1 MNDEE
6 IRLLKEKIQDHDKRI
21 IELENILKEKKE
33 IPCTEEKSS
42 IKKIA
47 SKLGITEDKIYE
59 IFDKEETSLTVIKTI
74 GTNDRDKTQNIALLT
89 LYGYKIFFGNEE
101 LLSQE
106 IRRNVAEN
114 NVLLNNFATYLNEL
128 TPTFLRKK
136 GEIRSPK
143 TTYRLTISG
152 AVKAKELI
160 KNIVDLT
167 NEV

>member
-6 IRLLKEKIQDHDKRI
+6 IGLLKEKIQDHDKRI
-21 IELENILKEKKE
+21 VELENILKEKKE
-33 IPCTEEKSS
+33 IPDTEEKSS

-47 SKLGITEDKIYE
+47 SKLGTSEDKIYE
-59 IFDKEETSLTVIKTI
+59 IFDKEETILTVIKTM
-74 GTNDRDKTQNIALLT
+74 GTNDKDKTQNIALLT
-89 LYGYKIFFGNEE
+89 LFGYKIFFEKEE

-114 NVLLNNFATYLNEL
+114 NVFLNNFALYLNEL
-128 TPTFLRKK
+128 APTYLRKK

-152 AVKAKELI
+152 EVKAKELI
-160 KNIVDLT
+160 KNILDLT
-167 NEV
+167 EEV

>member
-33 IPCTEEKSS
+33 IPSTEEKSS
-42 IKKIA
+42 IKKFA
-47 SKLGITEDKIYE
+47 SKLGTTEDKINE
-59 IFDKEETSLTVIKTI
+59 IFDKEETTLTVTKIM

-89 LYGYKIFFGNEE
+89 LFGYKIFFGNEE

-114 NVLLNNFATYLNEL
+114 NVLLNNFASYLNEL
-128 TPTFLRKK
+128 APTYLRKK
-136 GEIRSPK
+136 GELRSPK

-152 AVKAKELI
+152 DVKAKELI
-160 KNIVDLT
+160 KNILDLT
-167 NEV
+167 DEV

>member
-106 IRRNVAEN
+106 IRRNVAETMC
-114 NVLLNNFATYLNEL
+114 F
-128 TPTFLRKK
+128 
-136 GEIRSPK
+136 
-143 TTYRLTISG
+143 
-152 AVKAKELI
+152 
-160 KNIVDLT
+160 
-167 NEV
+167 